1 MSTTELTVYGR
12 VGDPLAFVREF
23 GTEIAL
29 SKMFG
34 CATEA
39 QGKVLAMACICE
51 GINPIE
57 LTRKYHI
64 ISNKLSMRAD
74 AMLAELRARGG
85 KHKVIER
92 TSDKASVEIA
102 YDGQT
107 YTETLTWED
116 AKNEPYVLAK
126 EGGLKDNWA
135 TPRAR
140 RQMLWAR
147 VISEAVRTLAPE
159 IVAGTYTPEETS
171 DFVEEITATATTK
184 VVDVEKLMEATAAK
198 AEPTKTYVAVDA
210 ETIDVEATPVAEPTE
225 TGKSTTAQRK
235 QLRTLFDAV
244 GCTKDQI
251 DKALEKRGVKA
262 TRHLTSEQAAELIA
276 TLTAKAGQTV
286 ENVAGESEQPANATV
301 ATTDGPV
308 GQVLVDE
315 IKALL
320 KDNLPLMKRIK
331 DHLVSGGLSKVSDL
345 THHQAIALK
354 NSLQTDTIEL
364 FFQQSLVPFDST
376 PDNSPDG

>member
-64 ISNKLSMRAD
+64 IQNKLSMRAD

-262 TRHLTSEQAAELIA
+262 IRYLTIEQAP
-276 TLTAKAGQTV
+276 
-286 ENVAGESEQPANATV
+286 S
-301 ATTDGPV
+301 
-308 GQVLVDE
+308 
-315 IKALL
+315 
-320 KDNLPLMKRIK
+320 
-331 DHLVSGGLSKVSDL
+331 
-345 THHQAIALK
+345 
-354 NSLQTDTIEL
+354 
-364 FFQQSLVPFDST
+364 
-376 PDNSPDG
+376 